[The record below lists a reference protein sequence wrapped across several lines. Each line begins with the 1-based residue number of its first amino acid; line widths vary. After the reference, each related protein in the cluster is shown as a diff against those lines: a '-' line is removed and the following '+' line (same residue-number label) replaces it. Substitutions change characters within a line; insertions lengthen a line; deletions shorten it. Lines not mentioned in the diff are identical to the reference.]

1 MLCVAFC
8 TIHIVTTA
16 QTTGN
21 KRSVFHFSFIPP
33 LSTHGLLAGEYT
45 NGASVNLLAGIS
57 RNEDAFTFGGL
68 ANVIRHNA
76 GGLQFTGLCNYT
88 GNNGRGMQLGG
99 LANIVGNSYR
109 GFLFGGLINTAKDME
124 GFQSGGLGNVADS
137 LKGLQLGGLI
147 NIAGQTKGVQFGGLG
162 NISGDMKGFQFG
174 GLGNISGRVNGFQFG
189 GLFNIARQVEGVQF
203 AGLVNIAES
212 CDYPIA
218 LLNIIRDGE
227 YALGVSYNET
237 GTILLTFRSGGRIT
251 YGILGVGYN
260 YKTEGSGFTTEG
272 GFGIHIPV
280 TRWLRINNE
289 IKGGVCSNF
298 SDDPTFYTN
307 YALLPAFRLNPHV
320 EIFAGPSLNYLQSD
334 DTANTKIF
342 PDHSLWKKYGDSR
355 LQQIYIGF
363 QAGAHYIF

>member
-16 QTTGN
+16 QTMGN
-21 KRSVFHFSFIPP
+21 KRSAFHFSFIPP
-33 LSTHGLLAGEYT
+33 LSTHGSLAGEYT

-57 RNEDAFTFGGL
+57 RNENTITFGGL
-68 ANVIRHNA
+68 VNVIRHNA
-76 GGLQFTGLCNYT
+76 SGLQFAGLYNYT

-109 GFLFGGLINTAKDME
+109 GFLFGGLINTAKSME
-124 GFQSGGLGNVADS
+124 
-137 LKGLQLGGLI
+137 
-147 NIAGQTKGVQFGGLG
+147 
-162 NISGDMKGFQFG
+162 GFQFG
-174 GLGNISGRVNGFQFG
+174 GLGNISGHVDGFQFG
-189 GLFNIARQVEGVQF
+189 GLFNIARQVDGVQF

>member
-16 QTTGN
+16 QTTDN
-21 KRSVFHFSFIPP
+21 KRSAFHFSFIPP
-33 LSTHGLLAGEYT
+33 LSTHGSLAGEYT
-45 NGASVNLLAGIS
+45 NGASMNLLAGIS
-57 RNEDAFTFGGL
+57 RNENTFTFGGL
-68 ANVIRHNA
+68 VNVIRHNA
-76 GGLQFTGLCNYT
+76 SGLQFAGLYNYT

-109 GFLFGGLINTAKDME
+109 GFLFGGLINTAKSME
-124 GFQSGGLGNVADS
+124 
-137 LKGLQLGGLI
+137 
-147 NIAGQTKGVQFGGLG
+147 
-162 NISGDMKGFQFG
+162 GFQFG
-174 GLGNISGRVNGFQFG
+174 GLGNISGHVDGFQFG
-189 GLFNIARQVEGVQF
+189 GLFNIARQVDGVQF

>member
-1 MLCVAFC
+1 MLCAAFC
-8 TIHIVTTA
+8 AIHAVTFA

-21 KRSVFHFSFIPP
+21 KRSTFHFSFIPP

-57 RNEDAFTFGGL
+57 QNEKAFTFGGL

-76 GGLQFTGLCNYT
+76 GGLQFVGLYNYT
-88 GNNGRGMQLGG
+88 GNEGRGMQLGG

-109 GFLFGGLINTAKDME
+109 GFQFGGLVNTAKGME
-124 GFQSGGLGNVADS
+124 GFQFGGLGNVADS
-137 LKGLQLGGLI
+137 LKG
-147 NIAGQTKGVQFGGLG
+147 
-162 NISGDMKGFQFG
+162 FQFG
-174 GLGNISGRVNGFQFG
+174 GLGNVSGNVNGFQFG

-227 YALGVSYNET
+227 YALGISSNET
-237 GTILLTFRSGGRIT
+237 GTTLLTFRSGGRIT

-272 GFGIHIPV
+272 GFGIHLPI

-334 DTANTKIF
+334 DIANTKIF
-342 PDHSLWKKYGDSR
+342 PNHSLWKKYGASR